1 MGETL
6 GRNNSPVPQLAR
18 SRQISVVNS
27 QVKAQIAAIA
37 VLGKLSELDFCV
49 GHDWLAARYRG
60 ADRGRGTVGKDRAH
74 LMRYVQ
80 RVLQPTEIVVHE
92 AHLHWLIFLRA
103 IGLSALALVFLLGD
117 WIYHPSEP
125 IVATTLIV
133 IACFFA
139 LIAAESALRAWLR
152 RVTTEFAVTDRRV
165 IYKTGLFS
173 RHTLEMN
180 RSKVES
186 VDVDQ
191 PFLGRIF
198 GYGTIILRGTGS
210 TFQPIY
216 HIADPLT
223 FRSHITAG

>member
-1 MGETL
+1 
-6 GRNNSPVPQLAR
+6 
-18 SRQISVVNS
+18 
-27 QVKAQIAAIA
+27 
-37 VLGKLSELDFCV
+37 
-49 GHDWLAARYRG
+49 
-60 ADRGRGTVGKDRAH
+60 
-74 LMRYVQ
+74 MRYVQ
-80 RVLQPTEIVVHE
+80 RVLQPGESVLHE

-103 IGLSALALVFLLGD
+103 IGWMALAVVFLIGEM
-117 WIYHPSEP
+117 IASPNEP
-125 IVATTLIV
+125 LVATTLVV

-139 LIAAESALRAWLR
+139 LVATEAALKAWLR

-165 IYKTGLFS
+165 IFKTGLIS

-191 PFLGRIF
+191 PLLGRVF
-198 GYGTIILRGTGS
+198 GYGTVILRGTGS
-210 TFQPIY
+210 TFEPIY

>member
-1 MGETL
+1 
-6 GRNNSPVPQLAR
+6 
-18 SRQISVVNS
+18 
-27 QVKAQIAAIA
+27 
-37 VLGKLSELDFCV
+37 
-49 GHDWLAARYRG
+49 
-60 ADRGRGTVGKDRAH
+60 
-74 LMRYVQ
+74 MRYVT
-80 RVLQPTEIVVHE
+80 RVLQPGESVVHE

-103 IGLSALALVFLLGD
+103 IALMLVALAFVIAER
-117 WIYHPSEP
+117 IYGTSEP
-125 IVATTLIV
+125 IIATTLLV

-139 LIAAESALRAWLR
+139 LISVEAALKAWIR

-165 IYKTGLFS
+165 IFKTGLFS

-191 PFLGRIF
+191 PLMGRLF
-198 GYGTIILRGTGS
+198 GYGTIVLRGTGS
-210 TFQPIY
+210 TFEPIH